1 MGAAPSEFDAQ
12 RKLKLPSLSTHVL
25 DAAEGGPRSGV
36 AVEVADGSGVVVA
49 TGTTDQQ
56 GRIADLAPSLAPGS
70 YRIRWVV
77 AGSFLADVSAAVV
90 LDGDRHYH
98 VPLLAS
104 GVAAVVYLGA

>member
-1 MGAAPSEFDAQ
+1 M
-12 RKLKLPSLSTHVL
+12 
-25 DAAEGGPRSGV
+25 